1 MTRLTMD
8 AVHVRHGKATLV
20 DDLSASVGEG
30 ELFGLIGPNGAGKT
44 TAFNLIS
51 GTMRPSAGRIW
62 FRDVDITGGPP
73 SRVVALGLASVELPR
88 SARPAAAETGTA
100 ALLSQLDAFENT
112 WFPIAR
118 RSLESRHPQIAERL
132 FQNIPQSRG
141 AGSALT
147 VMLFLERLAALERGE
162 APYGADGRGA
172 RRLLRERGLSKK
184 KENAARDL
192 LARGDR
198 RIVEGD
204 VHVQPGGD
212 QAVQLKV
219 AERAVDAYG
228 KLASEA
234 RTTLVVPSN
243 MTEMSSLIASAM
255 KVVQAQQD
263 K

>member
-1 MTRLTMD
+1 MARLTTLQKVERTVKLLLGMRIPRV
-8 AVHVRHGKATLV
+8 AQQLAPYGFGRATLE
-20 DDLSASVGEG
+20 DGWA
-30 ELFGLIGPNGAGKT
+30 
-44 TAFNLIS
+44 
-51 GTMRPSAGRIW
+51 
-62 FRDVDITGGPP
+62 
-73 SRVVALGLASVELPR
+73 RVVALGLASVELPR

-192 LARGDR
+192 LARLRDVESAPAAPALDPEQEEHAAEAMWTWYLEWSAIARVAIDNRTLLKALGFTPRGARSAKQALESAAPTVPEPPPARSSSRSRTLGARPR
-198 RIVEGD
+198 RRTQG
-204 VHVQPGGD
+204 
-212 QAVQLKV
+212 
-219 AERAVDAYG
+219 
-228 KLASEA
+228 A
-234 RTTLVVPSN
+234 R
-243 MTEMSSLIASAM
+243 
-255 KVVQAQQD
+255 
-263 K
+263 